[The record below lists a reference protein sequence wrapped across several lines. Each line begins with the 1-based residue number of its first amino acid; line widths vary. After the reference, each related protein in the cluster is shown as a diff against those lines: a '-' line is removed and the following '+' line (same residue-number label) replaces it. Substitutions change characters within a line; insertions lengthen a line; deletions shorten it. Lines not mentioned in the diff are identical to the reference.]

1 MRLKAEKIE
10 YLSKKIYGNLK
21 ALKQMQPVSPPDQI
35 EGTIRR
41 VFTEDLRRE
50 DDLEREAEAI
60 LKQHQQ
66 KISLQNMSYNTLLSR
81 TKQELA
87 RKKKIIL

>member
-21 ALKQMQPVSPPDQI
+21 QLKQMQPVGTPDQI